1 MEFYIEFLQ
10 VTSLEPPIYR
20 LTENLILFKF
30 GLWRVTSGQ
39 SLSCVRIVFYDCL
52 SRIGQ
57 FFPKQDSVRM
67 A

>member
-30 GLWRVTSGQ
+30 RLWQVTSEL
-39 SLSCVRIVFYDCL
+39 SLRCYSVFCDHL
-52 SRIGQ
+52 SRIVQ
-57 FFPKQDSVRM
+57 FFPKQDRVRT